1 MNSTFNIYKTYILIG
16 GLMKNIFNYFFLI
29 SLVFFSFFYTDKVI
43 NIINKKDPLMVEIT
57 KQKDKYKVEPTEAI
71 ITENTVIPGIE
82 GKEIDVDKSY
92 EKMKT
97 EGVFRE
103 QSIIYNKVTPTNS
116 ISNNKD
122 KYIIKGNNNKQEVS
136 IIVIVDKNNT
146 IDKIYNID
154 SITLFIDSK
163 YLTIDNLN
171 KIKSKDIY
179 SYGNKGVYNNELLL
193 SDNTLIKRKNNKVP
207 LYCLSKEKNEDTLNI
222 CNNNDMYVV
231 IPNIVGDLLNIKK
244 SLSKGSIILL
254 EDLNNINLIIRYINS
269 KGYQIVPLSI
279 LLKE

>member
-154 SITLFIDSK
+154 NITLFIDSK

-254 EDLNNINLIIRYINS
+254 EDINNINLIIRYINS
-269 KGYQIVPLSI
+269 KGYQIVPLST

>member
-57 KQKDKYKVEPTEAI
+57 KQKEKYKVEPTEAI

-154 SITLFIDSK
+154 NITLFIDSK

-269 KGYQIVPLSI
+269 KGYQIVPLST

>member
-154 SITLFIDSK
+154 NITLFIDSK
-163 YLTIDNLN
+163 YLTIDKLN

-269 KGYQIVPLSI
+269 KGYQIVPLGT

>member
-154 SITLFIDSK
+154 NITLFIDSK

-269 KGYQIVPLSI
+269 KGYQIVPLGT

>member
-82 GKEIDVDKSY
+82 GKEIDVNKSY

-154 SITLFIDSK
+154 NITLFIDSK

-269 KGYQIVPLSI
+269 KGYQIVPLGT

>member
-82 GKEIDVDKSY
+82 GKEIDVNKSY

-154 SITLFIDSK
+154 NITLFIDSK

-244 SLSKGSIILL
+244 SISKGSIILL

-269 KGYQIVPLSI
+269 KGYQIVPLST

>member
-154 SITLFIDSK
+154 NITLFIDSK

-244 SLSKGSIILL
+244 SISKGSIILL

-269 KGYQIVPLSI
+269 KGYQIVPLGT

>member
-154 SITLFIDSK
+154 NITLFIDSK

-244 SLSKGSIILL
+244 SISKGSIILI

-269 KGYQIVPLSI
+269 KGYQIVPLST

>member
-82 GKEIDVDKSY
+82 GKEIDVNKSY

-154 SITLFIDSK
+154 NITLFIDSK

-244 SLSKGSIILL
+244 SISKGSIILL

-269 KGYQIVPLSI
+269 KGYQIVPLGT
-279 LLKE
+279 LLKK

>member
-82 GKEIDVDKSY
+82 GKEIDVNKSY

-154 SITLFIDSK
+154 NITLFIDSK

-269 KGYQIVPLSI
+269 KGYQIVPLST

>member
-1 MNSTFNIYKTYILIG
+1 
-16 GLMKNIFNYFFLI
+16 
-29 SLVFFSFFYTDKVI
+29 
-43 NIINKKDPLMVEIT
+43 MVEIT

-154 SITLFIDSK
+154 NITLFIDSK
-163 YLTIDNLN
+163 IFNY
-171 KIKSKDIY
+171 
-179 SYGNKGVYNNELLL
+179 
-193 SDNTLIKRKNNKVP
+193 R
-207 LYCLSKEKNEDTLNI
+207 
-222 CNNNDMYVV
+222 
-231 IPNIVGDLLNIKK
+231 
-244 SLSKGSIILL
+244 
-254 EDLNNINLIIRYINS
+254 
-269 KGYQIVPLSI
+269 
-279 LLKE
+279 

>member
-82 GKEIDVDKSY
+82 GKEIDVNKSY

-154 SITLFIDSK
+154 NITLFIDSK

-244 SLSKGSIILL
+244 SISKGSIILL

-269 KGYQIVPLSI
+269 KGYQIVPLGT

>member
-1 MNSTFNIYKTYILIG
+1 
-16 GLMKNIFNYFFLI
+16 
-29 SLVFFSFFYTDKVI
+29 
-43 NIINKKDPLMVEIT
+43 
-57 KQKDKYKVEPTEAI
+57 
-71 ITENTVIPGIE
+71 
-82 GKEIDVDKSY
+82 
-92 EKMKT
+92 MKT

-154 SITLFIDSK
+154 NITLFIDSK

-244 SLSKGSIILL
+244 SISKGSIILL

-269 KGYQIVPLSI
+269 KGYQIVPLGT

>member
-1 MNSTFNIYKTYILIG
+1 MTKSCPFYRAGADLSTNRPAEGIFCSRAGAFLHRRGRK
-16 GLMKNIFNYFFLI
+16 GL
-29 SLVFFSFFYTDKVI
+29 T
-43 NIINKKDPLMVEIT
+43 
-57 KQKDKYKVEPTEAI
+57 EPA
-71 ITENTVIPGIE
+71 
-82 GKEIDVDKSY
+82 
-92 EKMKT
+92 
-97 EGVFRE
+97 
-103 QSIIYNKVTPTNS
+103 
-116 ISNNKD
+116 D

-154 SITLFIDSK
+154 NITLFIDSK

-269 KGYQIVPLSI
+269 KGYQIVPLST

>member
-154 SITLFIDSK
+154 NITLFIDSK

-231 IPNIVGDLLNIKK
+231 IPNVVGDLLNIKK

-269 KGYQIVPLSI
+269 KGYQIVPLGT

>member
-154 SITLFIDSK
+154 NITLFIDSK

>member
-16 GLMKNIFNYFFLI
+16 GLMKNIFNNFFLI

-146 IDKIYNID
+146 ID
-154 SITLFIDSK
+154 
-163 YLTIDNLN
+163 NLN
-171 KIKSKDIY
+171 KIKSKDKYKI
-179 SYGNKGVYNNELLL
+179 
-193 SDNTLIKRKNNKVP
+193 LI
-207 LYCLSKEKNEDTLNI
+207 LITT
-222 CNNNDMYVV
+222 
-231 IPNIVGDLLNIKK
+231 
-244 SLSKGSIILL
+244 SIT
-254 EDLNNINLIIRYINS
+254 
-269 KGYQIVPLSI
+269 
-279 LLKE
+279 

>member
-82 GKEIDVDKSY
+82 GKEINVDKSY

-154 SITLFIDSK
+154 NITLFIDSK

-193 SDNTLIKRKNNKVP
+193 SDNTLIKRKNNKGP

-269 KGYQIVPLSI
+269 KGYQIVPLST

>member
-82 GKEIDVDKSY
+82 GKEIDVNKSY

-154 SITLFIDSK
+154 NITLFIDSK

-179 SYGNKGVYNNELLL
+179 SYGNKGLYNNELLL

-269 KGYQIVPLSI
+269 KGYQIVPLGT

>member
-92 EKMKT
+92 EKMKI

-154 SITLFIDSK
+154 NITLFIDSK

-269 KGYQIVPLSI
+269 KGYQIVPLGT

>member
-82 GKEIDVDKSY
+82 GKEINVDKSY

-154 SITLFIDSK
+154 NITLFIDSK

-269 KGYQIVPLSI
+269 KGYQIVPLST

>member
-154 SITLFIDSK
+154 NITLFIDSK

-231 IPNIVGDLLNIKK
+231 IPNVVGDLLNIKK

-269 KGYQIVPLSI
+269 KGYQIVPLST

>member
-154 SITLFIDSK
+154 NITLFIDSK

-244 SLSKGSIILL
+244 SISKGSIILI

-269 KGYQIVPLSI
+269 KGYQIVPLGT

>member
-154 SITLFIDSK
+154 NITLFIDSK

-254 EDLNNINLIIRYINS
+254 EDLNNINLIIRYINI
-269 KGYQIVPLSI
+269 KGYQIVPLST

>member
-154 SITLFIDSK
+154 NITLFIDSK

-193 SDNTLIKRKNNKVP
+193 IDNTLIKRKNNKMQ

-244 SLSKGSIILL
+244 SISKGSIILL

-269 KGYQIVPLSI
+269 KGYQIVPLGT